1 MEDLRAPRSARL
13 RVAVLFSGAL
23 VWPNVEQTW
32 KTWHDRLVA
41 PHRAAVF
48 VYASADQVRLPT
60 DEPLP
65 EQRTTLKD
73 TTPKLVQRLGGTQA
87 NASTICGHV
96 AALMGDFLVRCKVG
110 KGLVDG
116 ASAPNPL
123 VPLREFLQYSKLCL
137 ADRLRRA
144 FEHDFV
150 VRARLDMFLWQAV
163 AMPKKPGARPAAWM
177 LLTPPLECHA
187 CARHQ
192 WSSPFF
198 LADQFFILNTLAA
211 ERALC
216 SFVRGT
222 TIEELTRRKPAAG
235 LIEPQLLLHM
245 ADNGVKVNYL
255 NVSST
260 GRFLGFDGIGWRHD
274 QILWLVQ
281 QTTAASHCVH
291 QSGCRADIPTPRLYQ
306 LMNPAQDA
314 CHRLQS
320 KLLTSVA
327 CTSKN
332 ISKPTNHWVARAIR
346 LNACIDNPNRTACP
360 FEGLTSVE
368 SGLGARNGARKP

>member
-48 VYASADQVRLPT
+48 VYVSADQVRLPT

-65 EQRTTLKD
+65 EQRTTSKD

-123 VPLREFLQYSKLCL
+123 VLQYSKLCL

-260 GRFLGFDGIGWRHD
+260 GRFLGFDGIGWRHA
-274 QILWLVQ
+274 QILWLIQ

-320 KLLTSVA
+320 KLLTSVG

-332 ISKPTNHWVARAIR
+332 IWKPTDHWVARAIR

-368 SGLGARNGARKP
+368 SGLGATARNGARKT

>member
-1 MEDLRAPRSARL
+1 MSDSEPRRAPRSARL

-65 EQRTTLKD
+65 EQRTTSRD

-123 VPLREFLQYSKLCL
+123 VLQYSKLCL

-163 AMPKKPGARPAAWM
+163 AMPMP
-177 LLTPPLECHA
+177 THA
-187 CARHQ
+187 HMHVHH
-192 WSSPFF
+192 
-198 LADQFFILNTLAA
+198 
-211 ERALC
+211 RALGRT
-216 SFVRGT
+216 SRSDAVRPPSD
-222 TIEELTRRKPAAG
+222 RRPSTVR
-235 LIEPQLLLHM
+235 LPQ
-245 ADNGVKVNYL
+245 
-255 NVSST
+255 
-260 GRFLGFDGIGWRHD
+260 
-274 QILWLVQ
+274 
-281 QTTAASHCVH
+281 
-291 QSGCRADIPTPRLYQ
+291 PTCWKQPQ
-306 LMNPAQDA
+306 
-314 CHRLQS
+314 
-320 KLLTSVA
+320 
-327 CTSKN
+327 
-332 ISKPTNHWVARAIR
+332 HW
-346 LNACIDNPNRTACP
+346 
-360 FEGLTSVE
+360 
-368 SGLGARNGARKP
+368 